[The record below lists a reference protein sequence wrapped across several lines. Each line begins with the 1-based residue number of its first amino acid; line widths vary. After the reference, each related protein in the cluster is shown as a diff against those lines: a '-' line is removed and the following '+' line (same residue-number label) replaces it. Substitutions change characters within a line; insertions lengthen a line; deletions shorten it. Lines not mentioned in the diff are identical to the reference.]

1 MKSEKK
7 ILIAFFL
14 NLFFSLFEFFGGIF
28 TNSILIMSDAVHDF
42 GDALSIGI
50 SFVLEKI
57 SKKEANLKYSYGYAR
72 YSILG
77 AFITTIILTVGSIF
91 VIINGIN
98 RLISPVI
105 VNYNGMFFIAVIG
118 VLVNFCAMFLTKGGK
133 SLNQK
138 AVNLHMLEDV
148 LGWLL
153 VLLGAILIKF
163 TNINIIDSIL
173 SICVALF
180 ILYNSFNNL
189 KEILDI
195 FLEKTP
201 KNIKIEEIKKEIVNI
216 KDVIDVHHIHIWTID
231 GSMNYITMHVVT
243 NLNKFSELKNMI
255 KNKMKEYNI
264 NHCTIEIENDK
275 EICNEKKCHY
285 HVDFSHFNHNH

>member
-42 GDALSIGI
+42 GDTLSIGI

-57 SKKEANLKYSYGYAR
+57 SKKKANLKYSYGYAR

-153 VLLGAILIKF
+153 VLFGAILIKF

-201 KNIKIEEIKKEIVNI
+201 KNIKIEEIKNEIVNI
-216 KDVIDVHHIHIWTID
+216 RGIIDVHHIHIWTID

>member
-42 GDALSIGI
+42 GDTLSIGI
-50 SFVLEKI
+50 SFALEKI
-57 SKKEANLKYSYGYAR
+57 SKKKANLKYSYGYAR

-77 AFITTIILTVGSIF
+77 AFITTIILTLGSIF

-148 LGWLL
+148 LGWIL
-153 VLLGAILIKF
+153 VLFGAILIKF

-201 KNIKIEEIKKEIVNI
+201 KNIKIEEIKNEIVNI
-216 KDVIDVHHIHIWTID
+216 RGIIDVHHIHIWTID

-243 NLNKFSELKNMI
+243 NSNKLSELKNMI

-264 NHCTIEIENDK
+264 NHCTIEIETDK

-285 HVDFSHFNHNH
+285 KVDFNHLNHNH